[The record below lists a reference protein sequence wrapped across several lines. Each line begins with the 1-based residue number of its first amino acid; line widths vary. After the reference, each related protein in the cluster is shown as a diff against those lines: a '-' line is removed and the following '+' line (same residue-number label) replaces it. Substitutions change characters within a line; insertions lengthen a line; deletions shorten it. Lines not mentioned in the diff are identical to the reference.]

1 MHAVTLRIAFCLQ
14 APTLGVA
21 SAHLPSVS
29 CLRSA
34 GMHVKPGHK
43 VAAAPASK
51 VGKRG
56 KAATG
61 KAKQKTA
68 AKLSANDD
76 APPDSRKRK
85 APATAA
91 AAGDDGLTPGKRQRS
106 KMDAR

>member
-1 MHAVTLRIAFCLQ
+1 MHA
-14 APTLGVA
+14 
-21 SAHLPSVS
+21 
-29 CLRSA
+29 
-34 GMHVKPGHK
+34 KPGHK

>member
-1 MHAVTLRIAFCLQ
+1 MVVAVPELLHMASLSQTRLLR
-14 APTLGVA
+14 
-21 SAHLPSVS
+21 PS
-29 CLRSA
+29 
-34 GMHVKPGHK
+34 
-43 VAAAPASK
+43 PASK